1 MYILLL
7 HFLKLIH
14 FDMEIYIII
23 IFSYLL
29 LGWVVVFL
37 GAWEEHLESNLRF
50 NQTLPHPLAHW
61 VTAEVV
67 SLLVVIWAEKDP

>member
-7 HFLKLIH
+7 HFIKLIH

-23 IFSYLL
+23 IFSYML

-50 NQTLPHPLAHW
+50 NQTLPHPLAHG

-67 SLLVVIWAEKDP
+67 SLLVVIWAEKDL

>member
-1 MYILLL
+1 MHILLL

-23 IFSYLL
+23 IFSYML

-50 NQTLPHPLAHW
+50 NQTLPHQLAHW

-67 SLLVVIWAEKDP
+67 SLLVVIWAEKDQ